1 MTRPT
6 TPSSRGSFGP
16 GIPSASSAT
25 KSLVR
30 RSASAP
36 SSPPCTPR
44 VRDQLLTLAGAAG
57 AAVIGGGEAAAVT
70 YTPTA
75 GVAAAQGIPGFS
87 FVDAT
92 NVTLGNLRPPAT
104 IGTIGWDVD
113 GTGGDDFQLTKFSTY
128 QARLTAVG
136 GQWIYGTVSTSFRG
150 MLNKAAGAPVSGNL
164 APNESFFAGPAIV
177 TFSGDKQ
184 FFFFTANVSG
194 QFGFRFTNASD
205 THYGWASLLIDETPI
220 GQGYK
225 ITEAYYNTTPGAAI
239 NVGAV
244 PVPEPAC
251 MALLALGAAG
261 VVAWRARRKTT
272 PSAEA
277 AAGTEA

>member
-6 TPSSRGSFGP
+6 TPSSRGSLAL
-16 GIPSASSAT
+16 GIPSACSAT
-25 KSLVR
+25 KPPVR
-30 RSASAP
+30 PSATAA
-36 SSPPCTPR
+36 CTPGL
-44 VRDQLLTLAGAAG
+44 RDQLLTLAGAAG

-75 GVAAAQGIPGFS
+75 GVAAAQGIPDFS

-92 NVTLGNLRPPAT
+92 NVTLGTLRPPAAAN
-104 IGTIGWDVD
+104 GTNGWDVD
-113 GTGGDDFQLTKFSTY
+113 GTGGDDFQLTKFSTF
-128 QARLTAVG
+128 QARLTAVNG
-136 GQWIYGTVSTSFRG
+136 GQWIVGGTASVQG
-150 MLNKAAGAPVSGNL
+150 ILNAATGFPVSSNL
-164 APNESFFAGPAIV
+164 SQGRNFSAGPVIV
-177 TFSGDKQ
+177 TNSSGNFQFS
-184 FFFFTANVSG
+184 FTANVSG

-205 THYGWASLLIDETPI
+205 THYGWASLVIDETPM

-244 PVPEPAC
+244 PVPEPSS
-251 MALLALGAAG
+251 MALLGLGAAG
-261 VVAWRARRKTT
+261 VAAWRARRKTT

-277 AAGTEA
+277 AAEVQA

>member
-6 TPSSRGSFGP
+6 TPSSRGP
-16 GIPSASSAT
+16 LALQIPSECSETKPPERPSAT
-25 KSLVR
+25 AACMPGLRGRLV
-30 RSASAP
+30 
-36 SSPPCTPR
+36 
-44 VRDQLLTLAGAAG
+44 TLAGAAG

-92 NVTLGNLRPPAT
+92 NVTLGSLRPPAAN
-104 IGTIGWDVD
+104 GTIGWDVD
-113 GTGGDDFQLTKFSTY
+113 GTGGDDFQLTKFATF
-128 QARLTAVG
+128 QARLTAVNG
-136 GQWIYGTVSTSFRG
+136 GQWIVGGSASAQGILNAATGFSVSSNLSQGRNFSAGPVIVTSS
-150 MLNKAAGAPVSGNL
+150 SGNFQ
-164 APNESFFAGPAIV
+164 PS
-177 TFSGDKQ
+177 
-184 FFFFTANVSG
+184 FTANVSG

-205 THYGWASLLIDETPI
+205 THYGWASLLIDETPM

-244 PVPEPAC
+244 PVPEPSS
-251 MALLALGAAG
+251 MALLGLGAAG
-261 VVAWRARRKTT
+261 VAAWRARRKTT

-277 AAGTEA
+277 AAEVQA

>member
-6 TPSSRGSFGP
+6 TPSSRGSLAL
-16 GIPSASSAT
+16 GIPSACSAT
-25 KSLVR
+25 KPPVR
-30 RSASAP
+30 PSATAA
-36 SSPPCTPR
+36 CTPGL
-44 VRDQLLTLAGAAG
+44 RDQLLTLAGAAG
-57 AAVIGGGEAAAVT
+57 AAALSGGEAAAVT

-164 APNESFFAGPAIV
+164 APNERFFTGPAIV

-225 ITEAYYNTTPGAAI
+225 ITEAYYQSTPGTAMVPGSGTGSGAED
-239 NVGAV
+239 GTPPTLMAV
-244 PVPEPAC
+244 P
-251 MALLALGAAG
+251 G
-261 VVAWRARRKTT
+261 VDWQ
-272 PSAEA
+272 
-277 AAGTEA
+277 